1 MSFFLFT
8 TFIFVSPC
16 CIICLLLFVWYF
28 VFKLSFSY
36 VFSLLFS
43 GVFSNVIHYSIT
55 IVKEICCLWCHF
67 VLHSQLTHFCL
78 FKFSQLLSC
87 GKERSVISCFQI
99 KLFSSKLRLD
109 FCRSLMSALPQCGL
123 LSQTAAGNQANSK
136 LKVLKWP
143 QLFPVSCFWSRS
155 FALDQKWNFTFLY
168 VKTRGRKITNIFLLY
183 LSVHR
188 GDYIEQIKRICHIH
202 FKANET

>member
-8 TFIFVSPC
+8 TFIFVTPC

-143 QLFPVSCFWSRS
+143 HNYSQSPVFGLAVLHSTRSEISRFCMSKHGEGKSLIS
-155 FALDQKWNFTFLY
+155 FCYTYQ
-168 VKTRGRKITNIFLLY
+168 
-183 LSVHR
+183 
-188 GDYIEQIKRICHIH
+188 YIVEIISSK
-202 FKANET
+202 